1 MLGERE
7 IGRGC
12 DMMVRLNGMRSSSR
26 LPYLLVACIARG
38 GVGAEQARPGNAL
51 PVVIPND
58 KGPPVRSAR
67 QPSDL
72 RLTHFFDLRFRIP
85 TFLCAETMRAHF
97 RDRHRF
103 PVFIQESRV
112 FCEPTQLWLVAM
124 VPTLVMMVPAPE
136 RFSRCLGVS

>member
-1 MLGERE
+1 M
-7 IGRGC
+7 GRGS
-12 DMMVRLNGMRSSSR
+12 DMVVRLT
-26 LPYLLVACIARG
+26 ACEVLRVFHISLSLALRVC

-58 KGPPVRSAR
+58 KRPPVRSAR

-85 TFLCAETMRAHF
+85 TFLCAETMRARF
-97 RDRHRF
+97 RDRDRF
-103 PVFIQESRV
+103 PVFIQKSRV
-112 FCEPTQLWLVAM
+112 FCEPTQLWLVSM